1 MNIYLQKRRWNIGLF
16 IIAFLIVL
24 MSLWYT
30 NLIVQRFADNERTNV
45 EVWANAIQRKANL
58 VNYANRFFEEIQKEE
73 QKRAELLAE
82 TYKRISTENN
92 SRDLTF
98 YLNIIRNNTTIPVIL
113 TKEDG
118 SIISSVN
125 VDFNTDSIKH
135 LMDIDLKKQF
145 GAFTP
150 INIFFSPN
158 EKNILYYKE
167 SIIYT
172 ELRQVLNDLIESF
185 FSEIAENSV
194 SVPVIVTDRLHKN
207 IYAFGNLDSLKMQS
221 AHFIRKTIDEM
232 SLENDPIEIQ
242 LPNSGTTL
250 IFYHHSSLLRQLKY
264 YPYIQFL
271 VIGLFFLIVYFVFNT
286 ARKSEQNQVWVGMSK
301 ETAHQLGTPL
311 SSIIAWVEILKLK
324 DVDAEILS
332 EIEKD
337 LGRLESITERFS
349 KIGSPAMLESEN
361 IVTVIYDSI
370 EYIKRRTSKKIKYS
384 INLAENSVVI
394 APINKH
400 LFEWVVENLCKN
412 AADAM
417 TGVGSLSIDII
428 DVNKYVILDFTDTG
442 KGISK
447 SNFKTVFNPGF
458 TSKTRGWGLGLS
470 LSERIIKNYHRGR
483 IFVKS
488 SVIDQGTTFRIVLRK
503 RN

>member
-370 EYIKRRTSKKIKYS
+370 EYIKRRTSKKIKYT